1 MLFLNRFCND
11 FGKFVRQVD
20 VFEEGNETILGA
32 TSGIGGY
39 PHKWREF
46 ITEIIK
52 ENEAFEWIWVK
63 LRYLAAN
70 LKRNNWKLV
79 LITEKRNRRFAQFC
93 KYSRLQNFILSK
105 KNTSSASGA
114 FILGSILVYCLFLL
128 LFERVLWLV
137 ILINPSFGKRGLR
150 CATGCE
156 KAFFF
161 AESCNSW
168 GDTINRN
175 SSCGRRFLQN
185 LANRRF
191 RKAMIKTGFQLF
203 LLIKWWKTLR

>member
-1 MLFLNRFCND
+1 M
-11 FGKFVRQVD
+11 
-20 VFEEGNETILGA
+20 
-32 TSGIGGY
+32 
-39 PHKWREF
+39 
-46 ITEIIK
+46 
-52 ENEAFEWIWVK
+52 
-63 LRYLAAN
+63 
-70 LKRNNWKLV
+70 KLV

-191 RKAMIKTGFQLF
+191 RKAMIKTSFQLF

>member
-1 MLFLNRFCND
+1 MNFDQFWKSVNWNF
-11 FGKFVRQVD
+11 
-20 VFEEGNETILGA
+20 
-32 TSGIGGY
+32 SGVGGFA
-39 PHKWREF
+39 HKWREF

-156 KAFFF
+156 KTVFFWTNF
-161 AESCNSW
+161 AVLLLL
-168 GDTINRN
+168 
-175 SSCGRRFLQN
+175 LQTVLLLN
-185 LANRRF
+185 
-191 RKAMIKTGFQLF
+191 AMIFAKLTDSP
-203 LLIKWWKTLR
+203 ISKSYE

>member
-11 FGKFVRQVD
+11 FGKFLRQVD

-70 LKRNNWKLV
+70 LKSFSRNTPVW
-79 LITEKRNRRFAQFC
+79 
-93 KYSRLQNFILSK
+93 
-105 KNTSSASGA
+105 
-114 FILGSILVYCLFLL
+114 
-128 LFERVLWLV
+128 ERVRARINLQQLSRVWLIFFHFFIDFLNIFRSIYRKFSTFEARLAR
-137 ILINPSFGKRGLR
+137 ILTFFE
-150 CATGCE
+150 E
-156 KAFFF
+156 KNQEFFDR
-161 AESCNSW
+161 AE
-168 GDTINRN
+168 
-175 SSCGRRFLQN
+175 
-185 LANRRF
+185 
-191 RKAMIKTGFQLF
+191 K
-203 LLIKWWKTLR
+203 